1 MSRFGDLLSGN
12 ATPSPSPKPVV
23 EETVETAESPIVGED
38 TTNYDEVI
46 EKELSESSEEE
57 VVETFPYE
65 SDLSIHDMSKSELEE
80 YGRTVGIEL
89 DRRHSRKRLI
99 RELEEYLADS

>member
-12 ATPSPSPKPVV
+12 ATPTPSPEPVV
-23 EETVETAESPIVGED
+23 EETVEITESPILDED

-46 EKELSESSEEE
+46 EEE

-65 SDLSIHDMSKSELEE
+65 SDISIHDMSKSELEE

-89 DRRHSRKRLI
+89 DRRHSRRRLV
-99 RELEEYLADS
+99 RELEEYLTDS